1 MIRKGKGKRR
11 DQEFTVVPF
20 KGMPPATY
28 GPPTRPHFPKV
39 PPPPNITTLGTKP
52 LTHGSLR
59 AIQHPSFG
67 RYLAPFVAGRPIQFI
82 HLARFY

>member
-39 PPPPNITTLGTKP
+39 P